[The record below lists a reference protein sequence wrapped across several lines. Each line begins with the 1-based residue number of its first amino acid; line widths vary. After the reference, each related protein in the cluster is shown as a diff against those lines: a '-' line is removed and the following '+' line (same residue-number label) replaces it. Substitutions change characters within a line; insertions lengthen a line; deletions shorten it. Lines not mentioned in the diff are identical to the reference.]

1 MIYLIYFNKLFDFY
15 FSDLNVIHLIKY
27 SMSGKSEELALVSI
41 LAEIKMFLLYR
52 AVLVAIPVSPVVN
65 VSCQLVIC
73 MKYEEL
79 FSQ

>member
-1 MIYLIYFNKLFDFY
+1 
-15 FSDLNVIHLIKY
+15 
-27 SMSGKSEELALVSI
+27 MSGKSEELALVSI